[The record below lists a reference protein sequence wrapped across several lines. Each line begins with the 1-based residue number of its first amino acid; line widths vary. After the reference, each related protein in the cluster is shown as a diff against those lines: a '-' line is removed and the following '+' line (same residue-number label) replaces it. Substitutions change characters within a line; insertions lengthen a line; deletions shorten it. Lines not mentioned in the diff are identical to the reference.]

1 MGVIERHK
9 TEKQLSE
16 EGSPFPSLGRSLS
29 SVGKSCTTNILFKTF
44 LGNIKTKWSCILQ
57 ITCTAISVFSL
68 SVLSCCY
75 DFIEEKGNCNFLC
88 RQRFLFFEYYKHP
101 TKSAELSSFIHY

>member
-44 LGNIKTKWSCILQ
+44 FGNNKTKWSCILQ
-57 ITCTAISVFSL
+57 ITCTVISVFSL
-68 SVLSCCY
+68 SVLGCCY
-75 DFIEEKGNCNFLC
+75 DFIKEKGIVSDINQHHEKKTILTFCAVK
-88 RQRFLFFEYYKHP
+88 RFIFFEY
-101 TKSAELSSFIHY
+101 